1 MIIIV
6 KYPIETQSSPNK
18 PAVSNFA
25 TLIGM
30 SATPTTLKQGA
41 QSVTSFNQLTFFQ
54 ADINQ
59 SEVKD
64 SFQLASDW
72 ITSVRKNGLLAVSLG
87 LCHLLL

>member
-1 MIIIV
+1 
-6 KYPIETQSSPNK
+6 
-18 PAVSNFA
+18 
-25 TLIGM
+25 M
-30 SATPTTLKQGA
+30 SATPSTLKQAA

-72 ITSVRKNGLLAVSLG
+72 ITSVQKNGLLAVS
-87 LCHLLL
+87 

>member
-1 MIIIV
+1 MITIV
-6 KYPIETQSSPNK
+6 SNRETQSSPNK

-30 SATPTTLKQGA
+30 SATPSTLKQGA

-54 ADINQ
+54 ADVNQ

-72 ITSVRKNGLLAVSLG
+72 ITSVGKNGLLAVS
-87 LCHLLL
+87 